1 MLKKIL
7 LSTLITA
14 STLATA
20 QITFDLNLAIN
31 SQGAQRNI
39 AGTIIVDEDV
49 IVPVEFNG
57 LDGFIVGLLAK
68 NDNENI
74 MINAQ
79 FFQKTEID
87 EFEAVTQVFDVQT
100 VLNETATIV
109 VNSPEDEGTSIVLT
123 LTPTQVE

>member
-20 QITFDLNLAIN
+20 QITFDLNLAIS

-39 AGTIIVDEDV
+39 TGTIIVDEDT

-68 NDNENI
+68 NDNETI

-79 FFQKTEID
+79 FFQKTEN
-87 EFEAVTQVFDVQT
+87 EELEAVTQVFDVQT
-100 VLNETATIV
+100 VLNETATIT
-109 VNSPEDEGTSIVLT
+109 VNDPENNDTSIVLT
-123 LTPTQVE
+123 LTPTNVE